1 MSVAYFESPVGLLRL
16 ESSGQELRHL
26 SPTVRREPEAQDAL
40 LREAIAQLRA
50 YFSGALQRFSLPLDP
65 QGTAFQRKVWTAL
78 SQVPYGKVVTYGQLA
93 QTINQPGACR
103 AVANA
108 VGRNPLMILL
118 PCHRVV
124 ASNGLGGFTGG
135 LAIKRA
141 LLSLEQVEI
150 RESARFSEKY
160 FFTFS

>member
-16 ESSGQELRHL
+16 EASGQGLRHL
-26 SPTVRREPEAQDAL
+26 SPTARREPEAQDAL

-93 QTINQPGACR
+93 QAINRPGACR

-150 RESARFSEKY
+150 RESVRFSEKY